1 MKRCLVLLLFLSII
15 SCGKSE
21 SGDEKVKIRYTFWDL
36 NFVPAFE
43 EMKKEFELLNPNI
56 EVLSEVVPFGQYWVK
71 LEAGATGGS
80 LADVAWMNIA
90 NFPRFYEAGLI
101 YDWDGLYG
109 TNIDNSIKDY
119 ADAMKTAYQR
129 DGKYYAFPK
138 GMDTVGFYLNKKLF
152 EDANMPLPPRDAT
165 WEEIEVIAEKL
176 QASLPKN
183 NYALGVSADAQGG
196 FLYFVHNMGGY
207 LVSPDGKKSGLDLP
221 QTIAGIEKFRS
232 VQRAPYTPDYASY
245 AETALYQA
253 FAGGRVAMATMLS
266 VYFKGYDDAILS
278 NTVIH
283 PLPKINGQN
292 KTVLNSIGDIVSASS
307 KNPEEAQ
314 KWVDY
319 MNSDKA
325 LIIQA
330 KKGVFFPLN
339 EKYIAEYS
347 KAMPIDTTPF
357 YQGVNTNSYPYPST
371 VEWGKFQDIY
381 ERAVRQ
387 SVESDDTNSIPT
399 IMKDASDQAKKFL

>member
-1 MKRCLVLLLFLSII
+1 MKRCLVLLLFLSIV

-43 EMKKEFELLNPNI
+43 EMKKDFELENPNI
-56 EVLSEVVPFGQYWVK
+56 EIVSEVVPWAQYWVK
-71 LEAGATGGS
+71 LEAGATGDS
-80 LADVAWMNIA
+80 LADVAWINIA
-90 NFPRFYEAGLI
+90 NFPRFYEAGI
-101 YDWDGLYG
+101 IHDWDGTYG

-138 GMDTVGFYLNKKLF
+138 GMDTVGFYINKKLF
-152 EDANMPLPPRDAT
+152 EDANMPLPPKDVT

-176 QASLPKN
+176 QPLLPAN
-183 NYALGVSADAQGG
+183 TYALGISADAQGG

-232 VQRAPYTPDYASY
+232 VQKAPYTPDYASY
-245 AETALYQA
+245 AETALYQVYSS
-253 FAGGRVAMATMLS
+253 GRVAMATMLS
-266 VYFKGYDDAILS
+266 VYFKGYGDEILS
-278 NTVIH
+278 NTIIH

-330 KKGVFFPLN
+330 TKGVFFPLN

-387 SVESDDTNSIPT
+387 SVETEDTNSIPT